1 MSDGLA
7 KRVNLLSILVLLFAT
22 WLGLFWDSVMAT
34 VAIWERSETFA
45 HCFLILPICIYLLHR
60 DWPQLKQLPV
70 KPNFWLLLPL
80 LVLLIFW
87 LFGDLAHIAAIEQL
101 ATFMLLPLMCWLVL
115 GNQLASRMWFVLL
128 FWMFSVPE
136 GEFLIPALQEV
147 TADFTVMA
155 IQLTGIPVYRE
166 GLYIA
171 IPGGLF
177 EVAVACS
184 GIRYLIASLT
194 LGCLFAYLTY
204 YKWHKRILFVLFA
217 LVLPIVANGLRAYGI
232 VMIAYMTDM
241 EYATGADHLV
251 YGWLFFG
258 VVIFIM
264 FSVGSI
270 WRDPEPE
277 LKLPEG
283 AGTKALPLQRAAVA
297 WLGAVFLILAAMG
310 YNLSARDVQR
320 PAAPDLK
327 EVWPVAV
334 DTDNSWLPVF
344 QNPDLEYSGSYQ
356 QLDFYVVWY
365 GQNAEDS
372 KLISSVN
379 QLYNRSSWTRVD
391 SQIHA
396 GYQVFEIST
405 IDGRRRMLAYSYVTP
420 WLQSPSSIRVRLTQ
434 ALQALA
440 GQPQQGVAL
449 VISQPVESDEARTA
463 FRQRAENFFSQDYR
477 QVLNDNR

>member
-1 MSDGLA
+1 MSEGLA
-7 KRVNLLSILVLLFAT
+7 KRVNLLSILVLLLAT

-60 DWPQLKQLPV
+60 DWPALKQLPI
-70 KPNFWLLLPL
+70 KPNLWLLLPL
-80 LVLLIFW
+80 LATLIFW

-101 ATFMLLPLMCWLVL
+101 STFMMLPLMCWLVL
-115 GNQLASRMWFVLL
+115 GNQIASRMWFVLL

-155 IQLTGIPVYRE
+155 IQMTGIPVYRE

-204 YKWHKRILFVLFA
+204 YKWHKRLLFVLFA

-264 FSVGSI
+264 FSIGSI

-277 LKLPEG
+277 LKSPEG
-283 AGTKALPLQRAAVA
+283 ADTRALPLRNTAFA
-297 WLGAVFLILAAMG
+297 WLSAVILILAAIG
-310 YNLSARDVQR
+310 YNTSARDIQR
-320 PAAPDLK
+320 PAAPNLK
-327 EVWPVAV
+327 ASWPVAL
-334 DTDNSWLPVF
+334 DMESAWLPVF
-344 QNPDLEYSGSYQ
+344 QNPDLEYSGKYQ
-356 QLDFYVVWY
+356 QLDFYAVWY
-365 GQNAEDS
+365 GHNAEDS

-379 QLYNRSSWTRVD
+379 QLYNRSSWTRIN
-391 SQIHA
+391 SQSHA
-396 GYQVFEIST
+396 DYQLLEISSL
-405 IDGRRRMLAYSYVTP
+405 DGHRRMLAYSYVTP
-420 WLQSPSSIRVRLTQ
+420 WLQSPSNIKVRLTQ

-440 GQPQQGVAL
+440 GQPQQGMAL
-449 VISQPVESDEARTA
+449 VISQPVQNDDDRNA
-463 FRQRAENFFSQDYR
+463 FRERAEEFFSHNYQ

>member
-1 MSDGLA
+1 MSEGLA
-7 KRVNLLSILVLLFAT
+7 KRVNLLSILVLLFVT
-22 WLGLFWDSVMAT
+22 WLGLFLDSIMAT

-60 DWPQLKQLPV
+60 DWPALKQLPIT
-70 KPNFWLLLPL
+70 PNLWLLLPL
-80 LVLLIFW
+80 LATLIFW
-87 LFGDLAHIAAIEQL
+87 LLGDLAHIAAIEQL

-115 GNQLASRMWFVLL
+115 GNQIASRMWFVLL

-204 YKWHKRILFVLFA
+204 SKWHKRLLFVLFA

-264 FSVGSI
+264 FSIGSI

-277 LKLPEG
+277 LKLP
-283 AGTKALPLQRAAVA
+283 AGTDSRALPLRSIVFA
-297 WLGAVFLILAAMG
+297 WLSTVMLVLAAIG
-310 YNLSARDVQR
+310 YNTSARDIQR
-320 PAAPDLK
+320 PAAPNLK
-327 EVWPVAV
+327 ASWPLTLDMETA
-334 DTDNSWLPVF
+334 WLPVF
-344 QNPDLEYSGSYQ
+344 QNPDLEYSGKYQ
-356 QLDFYVVWY
+356 QLDFYAVWY
-365 GQNAEDS
+365 EHNAEDS

-379 QLYNRSSWTRVD
+379 QLYNRSSWTQIE
-391 SQIHA
+391 SQSYA
-396 GYQVFEIST
+396 GYQLLEISAL
-405 IDGRRRMLAYSYVTP
+405 DGRRRMLAYSYVTR
-420 WLQSPSSIRVRLTQ
+420 WLQSPSNIRVRLTQ

-440 GQPQQGVAL
+440 GQPQQGMAL
-449 VISQPVESDEARTA
+449 VISQRVENDDDRNA
-463 FRQRAENFFSQDYR
+463 FRERAREFFSHNYQ
-477 QVLNDNR
+477 QVLNDSY